1 MAFNHLNIIDVSTK
15 GPVHAE
21 NKNHWIALSTVSCQT
36 ACAKIFDSSGSKKLP
51 KSTLKSISDLLQAQE
66 KLFSVQLLMFRCRK
80 DHLAVEIWPAC
91 QNVVVECQFNI
102 AAVTWVSFFIQ
113 PIHIFLLLNYAQ
125 GFCLKFIP
133 ISEEMS

>member
-1 MAFNHLNIIDVSTK
+1 MAFNHLNIIDASTK

-51 KSTLKSISDLLQAQE
+51 KSTLKPISDLLPAQE

-91 QNVVVECQFNI
+91 QNIVVECQFNI
-102 AAVTWVSFFIQ
+102 AASNLGFFLYTTHS
-113 PIHIFLLLNYAQ
+113 HISSVKLCTRL
-125 GFCLKFIP
+125 CLQFIT